1 MSKAEPNKAEP
12 DDEDEE
18 SKGPPRGIAVGV
30 YGLVLFLACRLLEIF
45 LEAQATAS
53 AVGQAVL
60 VEWAASRLGVV
71 WTDSKTEQPKAVI
84 AKRMGV
90 GAMLGFGTAAALI
103 FVLLL
108 SRGASMEAVAA
119 IPLSMIVIGLI
130 TAGLHAWR
138 DELLIHGVAL
148 RALGLWDPGDQSGR
162 PHDIFR
168 VVACGVTSAGAAL
181 GRSDASART
190 VMVATALGMI
200 FGSLWVRDRGAWM
213 PWTAH
218 TAFRFTTDTLIAGGI
233 VQFRLVPGGWSGGD
247 AGLFSGTAAVV
258 ALAPMAVL
266 SVLAIVRRISP
277 DPARVG

>member
-1 MSKAEPNKAEP
+1 MSK
-12 DDEDEE
+12 DDEDEDE
-18 SKGPPRGIAVGV
+18 PRKPPHGMAVGV
-30 YGLVLFLACRLLEIF
+30 YGLVLFLACRLLDIF

-60 VEWAASRLGVV
+60 VEWASSRLGVV
-71 WTDSKTEQPKAVI
+71 WTDSKTEQPKAVVARRI
-84 AKRMGV
+84 GIGMGV
-90 GAMLGFGTAAALI
+90 GLGAAIAI
-103 FVLLL
+103 IVVLLG
-108 SRGASMEAVAA
+108 SHGASFESVAA
-119 IPLSMIVIGLI
+119 IPLSMIVIGFI

-138 DELLIHGVAL
+138 DELLQHGVML
-148 RALGLWDPGDQSGR
+148 RALGFWDPGDASGR

-190 VMVATALGMI
+190 VMVAALLGML

-213 PWTAH
+213 PWGAH

-233 VQFRLVPGGWSGGD
+233 AQIRLTAGGWSGGD
-247 AGLFSGTAAVV
+247 SGLFSGTAAVV
-258 ALAPMAVL
+258 ALLPVAVL
-266 SVLAIVRRISP
+266 GVVAIVRRISP